1 MITET
6 ENTTEDLKTTQST
19 SRREITTGSL
29 DAATNETSLNSQD
42 QEVSHPHKKSKDL
55 KKKSISQIE
64 EERVLSLLNA
74 EDKNI
79 KDNPEVFDKESTTDS
94 EDFAKLLEME
104 YKKNFSQGDVVKGVI
119 IDVQKDFVLIDIN
132 YKSEGLISINE
143 FQSDKDEQKSIEV
156 GSEIEVYIERLENE
170 NGMVVLS
177 KSKADILQA
186 WNDISKAAEN
196 QEAING
202 VVVAKVKG
210 GLSVDIGVKAFLPG
224 SQIDVRPV
232 KNLDEFVG
240 KTLQLKVIKFNKKRG
255 NIVLSRRALL
265 EEDKEQLKMQYK
277 KLDNIKIG
285 DVVTGVIKNITDYGA
300 FIGLG
305 GLDGLLHITDM
316 SWKRIKHP
324 SELLE
329 VGSKIDVKVLKHD
342 EKTGRISLG
351 LKQLQPDPWSEVGDT
366 FPTGSKV
373 KGRIVSLADYG
384 AFVTLK
390 DGIEGLIHISEMSW
404 TKRIKHPSECVSVS
418 EEVEVVVLDVDFNH
432 RRISLGMKQLKANP
446 WEELKKVYEP
456 GTIVQGEVKSVTDF
470 GIFVGIEE
478 NIDGL
483 VHISDF
489 SWTKRV
495 HHPSEL
501 FKKGDSVKA
510 VVLGLDVEHERFS
523 LGIKQLEFDPWIDI
537 EKNFPIGSEH
547 KVKVI
552 KIVDFGVFVEITSNL
567 EGLIHISELHKPRA
581 EKIED
586 HVKMGDTLQAVVVSI
601 DKKARKIALSTKL
614 DQFEKQGDSLKRDVK
629 AKAANTDKTSLGDIF
644 SETLQQAKD
653 QSTHQSSEKSTE
665 NE

>member
-1 MITET
+1 
-6 ENTTEDLKTTQST
+6 
-19 SRREITTGSL
+19 
-29 DAATNETSLNSQD
+29 
-42 QEVSHPHKKSKDL
+42 
-55 KKKSISQIE
+55 
-64 EERVLSLLNA
+64 
-74 EDKNI
+74 
-79 KDNPEVFDKESTTDS
+79 
-94 EDFAKLLEME
+94 
-104 YKKNFSQGDVVKGVI
+104 
-119 IDVQKDFVLIDIN
+119 
-132 YKSEGLISINE
+132 
-143 FQSDKDEQKSIEV
+143 
-156 GSEIEVYIERLENE
+156 
-170 NGMVVLS
+170 
-177 KSKADILQA
+177 
-186 WNDISKAAEN
+186 
-196 QEAING
+196 
-202 VVVAKVKG
+202 
-210 GLSVDIGVKAFLPG
+210 
-224 SQIDVRPV
+224 
-232 KNLDEFVG
+232 
-240 KTLQLKVIKFNKKRG
+240 
-255 NIVLSRRALL
+255 
-265 EEDKEQLKMQYK
+265 MQYK
-277 KLDNIKIG
+277 KLDSVKIG
-285 DVVTGVIKNITDYGA
+285 DVVTGIIKNITDYGA

-324 SELLE
+324 SEILE

-351 LKQLQPDPWSEVGDT
+351 LKQLQPDPWSEVKET

-418 EEVEVVVLDVDFNH
+418 EEVEVVVLDVDFDH

-456 GTIVQGEVKSVTDF
+456 GAIIQGEVKSVTDF

-523 LGIKQLEFDPWIDI
+523 LGIKQLEFDPWVDI
-537 EKNFPIGSEH
+537 EKKFPIGSEH
-547 KVKVI
+547 EVKVI
-552 KIVDFGVFVEITSNL
+552 KVVDFGVFVEITSNL
-567 EGLIHISELHKPRA
+567 EGLIHISELHKPRS

-586 HVKMGDTLQAVVVSI
+586 HVKMGDMLKAIVVSI

-614 DQFEKQGDSLKRDVK
+614 DQFEKQGDALKQASSTDGDK
-629 AKAANTDKTSLGDIF
+629 IILKPKKDKTSLGDIF

-653 QSTHQSSEKSTE
+653 QTAHQESEKPKPKDDKDK
-665 NE
+665 